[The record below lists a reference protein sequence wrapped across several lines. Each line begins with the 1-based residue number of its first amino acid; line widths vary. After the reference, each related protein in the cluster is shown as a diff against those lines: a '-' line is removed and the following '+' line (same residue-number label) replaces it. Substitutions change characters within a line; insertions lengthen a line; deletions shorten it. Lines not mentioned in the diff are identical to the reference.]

1 MSQTQKHPSAVVW
14 NWRGGSTQEDRRA
27 REASHARKRALF
39 GAAIGLTVA
48 ALLFFLFKKPILAQ
62 VIAAVAVLL
71 SLPGLV
77 APLTAGRAVAKV
89 LDRFAHGVGLTVTW
103 VLMTLLY
110 YVLFLPVG
118 LVLRA
123 GGKLGITRGFDRR
136 LTSYWTNVEERERA
150 RAARVEPYSR
160 QF

>member
-14 NWRGGSTQEDRRA
+14 NWRGGGAQEDRRT
-27 REASHARKRALF
+27 REAAHARRRALL

-48 ALLFFLFKKPILAQ
+48 ALLFFLWKKPIPAQ

-77 APLTAGRAVAKV
+77 APLTAGRAVARA
-89 LDRFAHGVGLTVTW
+89 LDRFAYGVGLTVTW

-110 YVLFLPVG
+110 YLLFLPVG

-123 GGKLGITRGFDRR
+123 AGNLAITRGFDRR
-136 LTSYWTNVEERERA
+136 LASYWINVEEREKA
-150 RAARVEPYSR
+150 RAARVDPYRR